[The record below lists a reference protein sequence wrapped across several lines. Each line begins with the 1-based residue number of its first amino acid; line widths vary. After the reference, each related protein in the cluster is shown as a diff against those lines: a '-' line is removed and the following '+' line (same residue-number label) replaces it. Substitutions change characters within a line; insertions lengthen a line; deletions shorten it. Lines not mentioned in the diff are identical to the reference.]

1 MAWMETDTESDLG
14 NGVGD
19 ALTPSF
25 NPVFFNR
32 NNQTTPAYEVR
43 KSNSGDILG
52 SDKIYNM

>member
-1 MAWMETDTESDLG
+1 METDTESDLG